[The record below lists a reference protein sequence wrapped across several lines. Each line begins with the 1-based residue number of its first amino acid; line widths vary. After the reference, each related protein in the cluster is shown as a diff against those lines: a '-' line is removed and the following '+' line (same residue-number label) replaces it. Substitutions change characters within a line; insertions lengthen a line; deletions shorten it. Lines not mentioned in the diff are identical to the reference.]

1 MNTEIKKYII
11 MQLQEL
17 QADFEDLSGEEL
29 IECREAMLERVNSCL
44 IAIGEID
51 EYNI

>member
-17 QADFEDLSGEEL
+17 QADFEDLSNKEL
-29 IECREAMLERVNSCL
+29 IECRECMLERVNSSL
-44 IAIGEID
+44 IAIGGTD